1 MQRSSR
7 SSLWGD
13 ALSALE
19 FVLNLVILE
28 SWPVLRGAARARCSP
43 RAQAPGRVGGSRVGC
58 GLRRS

>member
-43 RAQAPGRVGGSRVGC
+43 RAPRRQAAWAALARWVWFA
-58 GLRRS
+58 